1 MKELSNEECLTD
13 QESLEA
19 VLDANDAF
27 QLVGIEV
34 DAFATMVDDEKKD
47 GESLGIEDGN
57 ASSSTLG
64 DAELL

>member
-13 QESLEA
+13 QEGLEA
-19 VLDANDAF
+19 ALDANDF
-27 QLVGIEV
+27 QSVGIEV